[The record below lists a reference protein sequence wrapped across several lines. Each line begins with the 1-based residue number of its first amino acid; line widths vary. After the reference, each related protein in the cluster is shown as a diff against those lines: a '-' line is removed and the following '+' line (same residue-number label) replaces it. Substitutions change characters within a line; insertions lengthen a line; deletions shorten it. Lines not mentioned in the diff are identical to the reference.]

1 MIVWKAIP
9 TRNVTLLIY
18 MTNKDLPKQKELL
31 FSSTGTFG
39 GLSGALVQSLKFYD
53 IDYKEIFSKIGLST
67 NVDQNFNNRISKD
80 HFIRLLQDCVIA
92 TKDEAFPI
100 EAGKQIHPTMLHH
113 IGLSSLA
120 SESLRDLFN
129 RLNRF
134 QSLISDDFSVE
145 MYREEETSKLLVIEK
160 LDTCFTELAPA
171 LLIKDAILAAMLRAI
186 RIVYDPEFVPIAAF
200 TTRNPEEKAK
210 KKIQQYFGSTIH
222 YGADFVALEISNKLM
237 DAKLPGA
244 NLELA
249 RIYDEA
255 SLDQLADLQK
265 QTFSIRVEKFIISN
279 LKYGSASKE
288 YVADLLHMSSRNL
301 QKKLE
306 KEDTTFKEILEN
318 VRYGLAIKLLK
329 DKSQTVGEVAIS
341 LGYSN
346 TANFSRAFK
355 KWSGSYPA
363 NYIKTH

>member
-1 MIVWKAIP
+1 MINND
-9 TRNVTLLIY
+9 RQ
-18 MTNKDLPKQKELL
+18 KQKELI
-31 FSSTGTFG
+31 SNSTGTFG
-39 GLSGALVQSLKFYD
+39 GLSGALVQSLKFYG
-53 IDYKEIFSKIGLST
+53 IDYKDIFSNIGLST
-67 NVDQNFNNRISKD
+67 DVDQNFNNRIQKD
-80 HFIRLLQDCVIA
+80 QFIQLLQDCVTA

-100 EAGKQIHPTMLHH
+100 EAGKRIHPTMLHH

-129 RLNRF
+129 RLDRF

-145 MYREEETSKLLVIEK
+145 MHREEETSKLLVVEK

-171 LLIKDAILAAMLRAI
+171 LLIKDAILAAILRAI
-186 RIVYDPEFVPIAAF
+186 RIVFDPEFVPKAVFI
-200 TTRNPEEKAK
+200 TRNPSEKAK

-222 YGADFVALEISNKLM
+222 YGADFVALEIPNTLI

-244 NLELA
+244 NPELA

-255 SLDQLADLQK
+255 SLDQLANLQK
-265 QTFSIRVEKFIISN
+265 QTFAIKVEKIIISN
-279 LKYGSASKE
+279 LKNGSASKE

-301 QKKLE
+301 QKKLK
-306 KEDTTFKEILEN
+306 KENTSFKEILEYI
-318 VRYGLAIKLLK
+318 RCRLAVKLLK
-329 DKSQTVGEVAIS
+329 GESQTVGEVAIS

-355 KWSGSYPA
+355 KWTGSYPV